1 THAPQASR
9 TSIAFNENS
18 LIRLKTQRHYVSYRR
33 KGKTVT
39 IIVRTATTSKP
50 ALRVCFADC
59 VVCRVLLFCE
69 FRGRAVTKVLHFV
82 GCHFG
87 GAGRS
92 VLSGFVW
99 HAHPPSFSGI
109 SPPLRRISVSK

>member
-1 THAPQASR
+1 MKFVDTAQNV
-9 TSIAFNENS
+9 FW
-18 LIRLKTQRHYVSYRR
+18 QRHYVSYRR

-69 FRGRAVTKVLHFV
+69 FRCRAVTKVLHFV
-82 GCHFG
+82 GCQFWRG
-87 GAGRS
+87 GQL
-92 VLSGFVW
+92 VVSGVVW
-99 HAHPPSFSGI
+99 HGAPPSFFGI
-109 SPPLRRISVSK
+109 FPPLRRISVSK